1 MNNWFSQHIQTLELV
16 LRRFKTNKLST
27 LLICMA
33 IGVTLALPSLLYAV
47 LDSAN
52 GLANNVKSE
61 SKISVF
67 LTLNHDDAV
76 VEKITTALKNEAQI
90 NSFKFVSKDDALKN
104 LQATD
109 TNKDVPSSNDILG
122 SLQNNPL
129 PDAFFIEP
137 KQLDNDSVESLKS
150 TLSKLDGVEEVI
162 VDGAWLK
169 RLNALLSLGQK
180 ALTIV
185 AGLLAFAL
193 VAVIGNTIR
202 MQILTQQAEINLSQ
216 LIGATNSFIR
226 RPFLYA
232 GALYGLLG
240 GLFALLITY
249 AAILLFN
256 QSLAPL
262 AAEYQADFAVHLP
275 SFSVCFVICALALLL
290 GIIAAHLAVS
300 KSLSKSVG

>member
-1 MNNWFSQHIQTLELV
+1 MNNWFSQHMQTLELV

-27 LLICMA
+27 LLICLA
-33 IGVTLALPSLLYAV
+33 IGVTLALPSILYAV

-67 LTLNHDDAV
+67 LTLNHDDAAV
-76 VEKITTALKNEAQI
+76 GNITTALKNEAQI
-90 NSFKFVSKDDALKN
+90 NRFKFVSKDNALKN
-104 LQATD
+104 LQAAD
-109 TNKDVPSSNDILG
+109 ANKDVLN

-129 PDAFFIEP
+129 PDAFLIEP
-137 KQLDNDSVESLKS
+137 KQLDNDSITRLKS

-169 RLNALLSLGQK
+169 RLNALLTLGQK
-180 ALTIV
+180 ALSIV

-193 VAVIGNTIR
+193 VAVIGNTLR
-202 MQILTQQAEINLSQ
+202 MQILTQQAEIELSY
-216 LIGATNSFIR
+216 LIGATKGFIR

-240 GLFALLITY
+240 GLFALLITFVSVG
-249 AAILLFN
+249 LFN

-262 AAEYQADFAVHLP
+262 AAEYQANFSLHLP
-275 SFSVCFVICALALLL
+275 SFSICLVICALALLL
-290 GIIAAHLAVS
+290 GIIAAYLAVS
-300 KSLSKSVG
+300 KSLSQDLR

>member
-61 SKISVF
+61 SKINVF

-90 NSFKFVSKDDALKN
+90 NSFKFLSKDDALKN
-104 LQATD
+104 LQAAD
-109 TNKDVPSSNDILG
+109 ANKDVLN
-122 SLQNNPL
+122 SLENNPL

-290 GIIAAHLAVS
+290 GIIAAYLAVS

>member
-1 MNNWFSQHIQTLELV
+1 MNNWFSQHMQTLELV

-27 LLICMA
+27 LLICLA

-61 SKISVF
+61 SKISIF
-67 LTLNHDDAV
+67 LTLNHDDAA
-76 VEKITTALKNEAQI
+76 VENITTALKNEAQI

-150 TLSKLDGVEEVI
+150 TLSKLDGVEKVI

-262 AAEYQADFAVHLP
+262 AAEYQADFALHLP
-275 SFSVCFVICALALLL
+275 NFSVCFVICALALLL
-290 GIIAAHLAVS
+290 GIIAAYLAVS
-300 KSLSKSVG
+300 KSLSQKLQ

>member
-1 MNNWFSQHIQTLELV
+1 MFGDWRNACT
-16 LRRFKTNKLST
+16 
-27 LLICMA
+27 
-33 IGVTLALPSLLYAV
+33 PSLLYAV

-67 LTLNHDDAV
+67 LTLNHDDAA

-90 NSFKFVSKDDALKN
+90 NRFKFVSKDDALKN
-104 LQATD
+104 LQAAD
-109 TNKDVPSSNDILG
+109 ANKDVLN
-122 SLQNNPL
+122 SLENNPL

>member
-1 MNNWFSQHIQTLELV
+1 MSNWFSQHMQILELV
-16 LRRFKTNKLST
+16 LRRIKTNKLNT
-27 LLICMA
+27 LLICLA
-33 IGVTLALPSLLYAV
+33 IGVTLALPSILYTV

-52 GLANNVKSE
+52 GLASNVKSE

-67 LTLNHDDAV
+67 LTLNHDAAAV
-76 VEKITTALKNEAQI
+76 ETITTALKNEAQI
-90 NSFKFVSKDDALKN
+90 NRFKFVSKDDALKS

-109 TNKDVPSSNDILG
+109 ANKDVLN

-137 KQLDNDSVESLKS
+137 KQLDNDSIASLKS

-169 RLNALLSLGQK
+169 RLNALLALGQK
-180 ALTIV
+180 ALSIV
-185 AGLLAFAL
+185 AALLAFAL
-193 VAVIGNTIR
+193 VAVIGNTLR
-202 MQILTQQAEINLSQ
+202 MQILTQQAEIELSY
-216 LIGATNSFIR
+216 LIGATKSFIR

-240 GLFALLITY
+240 GLFALLITFVSVV
-249 AAILLFN
+249 LFN

-262 AAEYQADFAVHLP
+262 AAEYQANFSLHLP
-275 SFSVCFVICALALLL
+275 SFSICLLICALALLL
-290 GIIAAHLAVS
+290 GIIAAYLAVS
-300 KSLSKSVG
+300 KSLSQKLP

>member
-1 MNNWFSQHIQTLELV
+1 MNNWLNQHVQALQLV

-27 LLICMA
+27 LLICLA
-33 IGVTLALPSLLYAV
+33 IGVTLALPSLLYAL

-61 SKISVF
+61 SKISIF
-67 LTLNHDDAV
+67 LTLNHDDAA
-76 VEKITTALKNEAQI
+76 VENITTVLKNEAQI
-90 NSFKFVSKDDALKN
+90 NSFKFVGKDDALKN
-104 LQATD
+104 LQATA
-109 TNKDVPSSNDILG
+109 NNDVLN
-122 SLQNNPL
+122 SLENNPL

-137 KQLDNDSVESLKS
+137 KQLDNDSVETLKS

-180 ALTIV
+180 ALMIV

-262 AAEYQADFAVHLP
+262 AAEYEADFALHLP
-275 SFSVCFVICALALLL
+275 SFSVCFVICILALLL
-290 GIIAAHLAVS
+290 GIIAAYLAVS

>member
-1 MNNWFSQHIQTLELV
+1 MNNWFSQHMQTLELV

-27 LLICMA
+27 LLICLA
-33 IGVTLALPSLLYAV
+33 IGVTLALPSILYTV

-67 LTLNHDDAV
+67 LTLNHDDDEV
-76 VEKITTALKNEAQI
+76 RNITTALKNEAQI
-90 NSFKFVSKDDALKN
+90 NRFKFVSKDDALKN

-109 TNKDVPSSNDILG
+109 ANKDVLN

-137 KQLDNDSVESLKS
+137 KQLDNDSIASLKS
-150 TLSKLDGVEEVI
+150 TLSKFDGVEEVI

-169 RLNALLSLGQK
+169 RLNALLALGQK
-180 ALTIV
+180 ALSIV
-185 AGLLAFAL
+185 VGLLAFAL
-193 VAVIGNTIR
+193 VAVIGNTLR
-202 MQILTQQAEINLSQ
+202 MQILTQQAEIELSY
-216 LIGATNSFIR
+216 LIGATKSFIR

-240 GLFALLITY
+240 GLFALLITFVSVV
-249 AAILLFN
+249 LFN

-262 AAEYQADFAVHLP
+262 AAEYQANFSLHLP
-275 SFSVCFVICALALLL
+275 SFSICLVICALALLL
-290 GIIAAHLAVS
+290 GIIAAYLAVS
-300 KSLSKSVG
+300 KSLSQKLP

>member
-1 MNNWFSQHIQTLELV
+1 MNNWFSQHMQTLELV

-27 LLICMA
+27 LLICLA
-33 IGVTLALPSLLYAV
+33 IGVTLALPSILYTV

-67 LTLNHDDAV
+67 LTLNHDDDEV
-76 VEKITTALKNEAQI
+76 RNITTALKNEAQI
-90 NSFKFVSKDDALKN
+90 NRFKFVSKDDALKN

-109 TNKDVPSSNDILG
+109 ANKDVLN

-137 KQLDNDSVESLKS
+137 KQLDNDSIASLKS

-169 RLNALLSLGQK
+169 RLNALLALGQK
-180 ALTIV
+180 ALSIV
-185 AGLLAFAL
+185 AGLLGFAL
-193 VAVIGNTIR
+193 VAVIGNTLR
-202 MQILTQQAEINLSQ
+202 MQILTQQAEIELSY
-216 LIGATNSFIR
+216 LIGATKSFIR

-240 GLFALLITY
+240 GLFALLITFVSV
-249 AAILLFN
+249 ALFN
-256 QSLAPL
+256 RSLTPL
-262 AAEYQADFAVHLP
+262 AAEYQANFSLHLP
-275 SFSVCFVICALALLL
+275 SFSICLVICALALLL
-290 GIIAAHLAVS
+290 GIIAAYLAVS
-300 KSLSKSVG
+300 KSLSQKLL

>member
-1 MNNWFSQHIQTLELV
+1 MKNWFSQHMQTLELV

-27 LLICMA
+27 LLICLA

-52 GLANNVKSE
+52 GLTNNVKSE

-67 LTLNHDDAV
+67 LTLNHDDAAV
-76 VEKITTALKNEAQI
+76 GNITTALKNEAQI
-90 NSFKFVSKDDALKN
+90 NSFKFVGKDDALKN
-104 LQATD
+104 LQATA
-109 TNKDVPSSNDILG
+109 NNYVLN
-122 SLQNNPL
+122 SLENNPL

-137 KQLDNDSVESLKS
+137 KQLDNDSVETLKS

-180 ALTIV
+180 ALMIV

-262 AAEYQADFAVHLP
+262 AAEYQADFALHLP
-275 SFSVCFVICALALLL
+275 SFSVCFVICILALLL
-290 GIIAAHLAVS
+290 GIIAAYLAVS

>member
-1 MNNWFSQHIQTLELV
+1 MKSWLTQHAQALKLV

-27 LLICMA
+27 LLICLA

-61 SKISVF
+61 SQMSVF
-67 LTLNHDDAV
+67 LTLNHDDAA
-76 VEKITTALKNEAQI
+76 VENITTALKNESQI

-104 LQATD
+104 LQATA
-109 TNKDVPSSNDILG
+109 NNDVLN
-122 SLQNNPL
+122 SLENNPL

-137 KQLDNDSVESLKS
+137 KQLDNDSIESLKS
-150 TLSKLDGVEEVI
+150 TISKLDGVEEVI

-169 RLNALLSLGQK
+169 RLTALLALGQK

-216 LIGATNSFIR
+216 LIGATKSFIR

-240 GLFALLITY
+240 GLFALAITY
-249 AAILLFN
+249 AAITLFN

-262 AAEYQADFAVHLP
+262 AAEYQANFALHLP
-275 SFSVCFVICALALLL
+275 NFVVCLIICSLALLL
-290 GIIAAHLAVS
+290 GIIAAYLAVS
-300 KSLSKSVG
+300 KSLSQKLQ

>member
-1 MNNWFSQHIQTLELV
+1 MNNWFSQHMQTLELV

-27 LLICMA
+27 LLICLA
-33 IGVTLALPSLLYAV
+33 IGVTLALPSILYTV

-67 LTLNHDDAV
+67 LTLNHDDDEV
-76 VEKITTALKNEAQI
+76 RNITTALKNEAQI
-90 NSFKFVSKDDALKN
+90 NRFKFVSKDDALKN

-109 TNKDVPSSNDILG
+109 ANKDVLN

-137 KQLDNDSVESLKS
+137 KQLDNDSIASLKS

-162 VDGAWLK
+162 VDGAWLN
-169 RLNALLSLGQK
+169 RLNALLALGQK
-180 ALTIV
+180 ALSIV

-193 VAVIGNTIR
+193 VAVIGNTLR
-202 MQILTQQAEINLSQ
+202 MQILTQQAEIELSY
-216 LIGATNSFIR
+216 LIGATKSFIR

-240 GLFALLITY
+240 GLFALLITFVSV
-249 AAILLFN
+249 ALFN

-262 AAEYQADFAVHLP
+262 AAEYQANFSLHLP
-275 SFSVCFVICALALLL
+275 SFSICLVICALALLL
-290 GIIAAHLAVS
+290 GIIAAYLAVS
-300 KSLSKSVG
+300 KSLSQKLL

>member
-150 TLSKLDGVEEVI
+150 TLSKLDGVEKVI

-290 GIIAAHLAVS
+290 GIIAAHLASS